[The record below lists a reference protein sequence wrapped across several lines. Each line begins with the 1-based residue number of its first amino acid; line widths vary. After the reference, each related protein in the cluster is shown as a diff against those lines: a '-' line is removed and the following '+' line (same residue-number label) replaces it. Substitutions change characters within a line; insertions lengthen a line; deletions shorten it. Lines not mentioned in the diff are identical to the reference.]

1 MREIY
6 WNRMKYEHLFTPV
19 RIEQINQIDS
29 FKHQFG
35 FIGSCFSDHMFQR
48 FRHHGLGAWISPFG
62 TTYNPISIVNQL
74 LASLDLVNDFNL
86 TTQGG
91 QYFYWETSHKISAQ
105 SPEELKG
112 SVVKMRLASKLAL
125 QNMDTLFITLGSAWA
140 YELKATGLIVAN
152 CHKIPAT
159 SFSKRLLGITEITDA
174 LHELFTRL
182 KQINPFL
189 NIVLTVS
196 PVKHLRDG
204 IVENSR
210 SKARLIEAC
219 HSMAE
224 SSLGCYYFPAY
235 EILVDELRDYRF
247 YEKDGAHPTEFA
259 IDIVFNALKT
269 AIFTSN
275 LEAVLVEIDRI
286 RHMEQHRFTAQ
297 SNAADIEKH
306 QGLIESS
313 KMRLNAH
320 YEIQW

>member
-1 MREIY
+1 
-6 WNRMKYEHLFTPV
+6 MKYDQFFTPV
-19 RIEQINQIDS
+19 KIDKINQIDS
-29 FKHQFG
+29 FKHAFG
-35 FIGSCFSDHMFQR
+35 FIGSCFSDHMYQR
-48 FRHHGLGAWISPFG
+48 FRHHGLGAWLSPFG
-62 TTYNPISIVNQL
+62 TTYNPISLVNQL
-74 LASLDLVNDFNL
+74 IESVNLENDFNIVSH
-86 TTQGG
+86 GS

-105 SPEELKG
+105 NPADLKA
-112 SVVKMRLASKLAL
+112 SVDNMRLASKLAL

-140 YELKATGLIVAN
+140 YELNATGLIVAN
-152 CHKIPAT
+152 CHKIPAS

-174 LHELFTRL
+174 LNEMLTRL

-219 HSMAE
+219 HTMVE

-259 IDIVFNALKT
+259 IDLVFNALKT
-269 AIFTSN
+269 AIFTTNFQKS
-275 LEAVLVEIDRI
+275 LEEVARI

-297 SNAADIEKH
+297 SNAEDIEKH

-313 KMRLNAH
+313 KLRLNAQH
-320 YEIQW
+320 EIQW